1 MYEISKTNLFNLN
14 FSGREIEIFNKF
26 KAKLEN
32 LPILYLV
39 IFQRRS
45 YCGTSQN
52 KKEDQHHKNRV

>member
-14 FSGREIEIFNKF
+14 FSGREVEIFNKV

-32 LPILYLV
+32 LSILYLV